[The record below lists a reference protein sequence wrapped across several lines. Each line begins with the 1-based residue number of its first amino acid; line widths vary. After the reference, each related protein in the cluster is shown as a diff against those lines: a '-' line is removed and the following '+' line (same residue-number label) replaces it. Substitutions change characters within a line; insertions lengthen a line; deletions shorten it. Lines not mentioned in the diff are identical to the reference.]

1 MTAEIV
7 ADSRA
12 NADLLHRGFT
22 IARLLSA
29 DEATALLE
37 RMVAIRG
44 GESFDRT
51 DGGGTGIEFHSSFL
65 DMDPDY
71 RKRADEL
78 VRSSFAGRLDALLRD
93 YEILNGGLLL
103 KPAWSS
109 EVNLHY
115 DWTMIRDLDQVS
127 LNVWCPL
134 VDVDISNG
142 ALQLVEGSQ
151 RLVRHIGAPHAPL
164 YCRGYEA
171 VLKERST
178 PIPLRAG
185 EAVIY
190 DSTVLHWSSP
200 NGSGR
205 ARPVIAMNCIPRT
218 ATPVFYRLDDET
230 AGRRFEVFDMSG
242 GAYYEHDAADYFAG
256 RIRARSL
263 GFVRNGNRVV
273 PLAEFERRLARAKN
287 RRDARGGATGRTPL
301 LRRLAASLGY
311 GGKT

>member
-1 MTAEIV
+1 MSAAIM

-12 NADLLHRGFT
+12 NADLLRRGFT
-22 IARLLSA
+22 IVRLLSA
-29 DEATALLE
+29 DEANAVQET
-37 RMVAIRG
+37 MVAIRG
-44 GESFDRT
+44 GEGFDRS
-51 DGGGTGIEFHSSFL
+51 DGGDTGIEFHSSFL
-65 DMDPDY
+65 DGDRGY
-71 RKRADEL
+71 RKRVDEL
-78 VRSSFAGRLDALLRD
+78 VRSTFAGRLDALLCG

-103 KPAWSS
+103 KPAGSS
-109 EVNLHY
+109 EVLLHY

-151 RLVRHIGAPHAPL
+151 RLVRHIGAPLAPL

-178 PIPLRAG
+178 PILLRAG

-190 DSTVLHWSSP
+190 DSTLLHWSSP

-205 ARPVIAMNCIPRT
+205 ARPVIAMNCLPRT
-218 ATPVFYRLDDET
+218 ATPVLYRLDDQT
-230 AGRRFEVFDMSG
+230 AGRRFEIFDMSG
-242 GAYYEHDAADYFAG
+242 GAYHEHDAADYFAG

-263 GFVRNGNRVV
+263 GFVRNRNRAV
-273 PLAEFERRLARAKN
+273 PLAEFERRMARAKN
-287 RRDARGGATGRTPL
+287 RRDARGGAAGRTPL